1 MHIVDDDPD
10 MRDSLRWLMT
20 TVGIKIETY
29 DSAEDFQARFIPNGP
44 GCLVFD
50 VRMPA
55 TSGLDLYE
63 QLLERGVRMPVIFM
77 TAFADVPMA
86 VRAMKSGAVEFVEKP
101 FNRQEL
107 LDRVQRALREDVLR
121 HQLEIEDKELDHRF
135 ATLTDKEKE
144 VLMLV
149 QQGVPNKSI
158 ASKLGITSRAVEMR
172 RAGLMKKLGVN
183 SLAEL
188 LRISLRREL
197 SSENR
202 NGQ

>member
-1 MHIVDDDPD
+1 
-10 MRDSLRWLMT
+10 MT

>member
-1 MHIVDDDPD
+1 